1 MHYEVEYIVVVS
13 LVDMPEY
20 LLWNKNHC
28 ILGILKKSCF
38 MFFCTYGGN
47 HCYSHHLDAFLLL
60 IIEWK

>member
-28 ILGILKKSCF
+28 ILGILKKILF
-38 MFFCTYGGN
+38 YV
-47 HCYSHHLDAFLLL
+47 FLYLWWKSLL
-60 IIEWK
+60 